1 MWNCT
6 HFRHPTDEQLGH
18 VDLFFSNCYN
28 LQSVYFECMMFKAL
42 IAKWKV
48 HNISYG
54 ASGKPWRH
62 ILLKKALHTHN
73 KHPLKEANV
82 FAWMSMISLPCHF
95 LDCSV
100 DNGNMKMVV
109 ILSYCGREILIMNA

>member
-1 MWNCT
+1 M
-6 HFRHPTDEQLGH
+6 HDVQRIDSE
-18 VDLFFSNCYN
+18 V
-28 LQSVYFECMMFKAL
+28 E
-42 IAKWKV
+42 KV

-62 ILLKKALHTHN
+62 ILLKKKALYTHN

-82 FAWMSMISLPCHF
+82 ISLPCHF